1 LNKERHESVVD
12 IILGELEMVTFN
24 ADELNFLLVHE
35 GLETNVIVDVE
46 VAFLERLNSTSFG

>member
-12 IILGELEMVTFN
+12 IILGELEMVAFN

-35 GLETNVIVDVE
+35 SLETNVIVDVE